1 MAITR
6 DNVRV
11 EVGAPA
17 MKRRDFLK
25 LSGVAGG
32 GLVLGFCFT
41 GSKAF
46 AQDAAA
52 ATDLNAYV
60 QIRPDNTVRIM
71 APNPEVGQGV
81 KTSLPLIIAE
91 ELDAAWTSVVIEQAP
106 IDGMR
111 FGPQFAGGSLSTPMR
126 WMPLRQVGAGARA
139 MLVAAAAETWG
150 VAPDGLTTSENVITN
165 PATGD
170 TLTYGAVAE
179 RAAGMPAPDA
189 ASLRL
194 KDRAEFKLLG
204 RRVTGVDNVKIVT
217 GQPLFGIDAVVPD
230 MKYATYIRAPRLG
243 SKLANANIDE
253 VKGLAGVSD
262 VVVVEGLAPNSRTL
276 LPGVAVFADSTWA
289 AFQAAK
295 RLRVEWDE
303 SEASTDSWSGLKA
316 RARELG
322 PQPGATTLAAVGD
335 FDASYEAAPT
345 KLEAFYDYPFL
356 YHAPLEPMNCTAWY
370 HNEGTV
376 ELWAPSQ
383 TPGGALNDVA
393 AAVGVP
399 AANVTLYQT
408 RIGGGFGRRLFN
420 DFVCEAAAVSK
431 AAGGIPVKL
440 TYTREEDTTHG
451 LYRPGGFHHL
461 KAGVSAEGKLEAWQ
475 DHFVTFAHKAGN
487 EITPQDMVTAADI
500 APTEFPMLSVANG
513 KLMRTTMQVMT
524 RGAAFRAPQSNGIAF
539 ATQSFFHEMSAA
551 AGRDHREFL
560 LELLGEPRDLRPP
573 APAGGGPG
581 GPPGG
586 GPAFNT
592 GRMADA
598 INLACER
605 AEWGRAMPAGSGL
618 GLAFYYSH
626 QGHVASVAE
635 VSVDANKKV
644 RVVKMWLAADV
655 GPIVNL
661 SAAENQCQGAMIDG
675 LGIAANL
682 AITME
687 NGVIQQTN
695 YHQYPLIRLPSAPE
709 IDVAFVDSDFP
720 PTGLGEPALPPTI
733 PAVCNA
739 IFAATGERIR
749 SLPFSQQGFTI

>member
-1 MAITR
+1 MAIYR
-6 DNVRV
+6 DKARV
-11 EVGAPA
+11 EVGAPS

-32 GLVLGFCFT
+32 GLVLGFHFAGT
-41 GSKAF
+41 KAL
-46 AQDAAA
+46 AQETAGPA
-52 ATDLNAYV
+52 DLNAYV

-81 KTSLPLIIAE
+81 KTSLPMMVAE
-91 ELDAAWTSVVIEQAP
+91 ELDAAWESVVVEQSP
-106 IDGMR
+106 INGMLY
-111 FGPQFAGGSLSTPMR
+111 GPQFAGGSLSTPMR
-126 WMPLRQVGAGARA
+126 WMGLRQVGAAARA

-150 VAPDGLTTSENVITN
+150 VEAAGLTTENNVITN

-179 RAAGMPAPDA
+179 RAAGLTAPEP
-189 ASLRL
+189 ASLTL
-194 KDRAEFKLLG
+194 KETSQFRLLG
-204 RRVTGVDNVKIVT
+204 RRITGVDNVKIVT
-217 GQPLFGIDAVVPD
+217 GQPLFGIDAVVPN
-230 MKYATYIRAPRLG
+230 MKYATYVRAPRLG
-243 SKLANANIDE
+243 SKVAGANYDE
-253 VKGLAGVSD
+253 VKALPGVRD
-262 VVVVEGLAPNSRTL
+262 VVAVEGLAPNSRTL
-276 LPGVAVFADSTWA
+276 LPGVAIIADTTWA

-295 RLRVEWDE
+295 RLRVQWDE
-303 SEASTDSWSGLKA
+303 SEASTDSWTDLKA

-322 PQPGATTLAAVGD
+322 PQAGATTMAEVGD
-335 FDASYEAAPT
+335 FDATFEAAPT
-345 KLEAFYDYPFL
+345 KLEAFYDYPWL
-356 YHAPLEPMNCTAWY
+356 YHSPLEPMNCTAWY

-399 AANVTLYQT
+399 AANVTLNQT

-420 DFVCEAAAVSK
+420 DFVCEAAAISK

-461 KAGVSAEGKLEAWQ
+461 KAGVSAEGKLAAWQ

-487 EITPQDMVTAADI
+487 DLTPQDIVTAADI
-500 APTEFPMLSVANG
+500 APSEFPMLSVPNG

-592 GRMADA
+592 GRMANA

-605 AEWGRAMPAGSGL
+605 ADWGRAMPAGSGL

-675 LGIAANL
+675 LGIAASL

-687 NGVIQQTN
+687 NGAIQQSN
-695 YHQYPLIRLPSAPE
+695 YHQYPLIRLPAAPE
-709 IDVAFVDSDFP
+709 IDVAFVDSDYS